1 MALWSNGRWLNWNLC
16 VRAIVYL
23 IFHSRI
29 EKWNKEICWRLWCFC
44 EFEKYR
50 HFSDKY
56 DNRLML
62 FLPGYVFFFFRL
74 TYFVRFLNLL
84 FLFLGRGEGEREGE
98 KYLCLVASHVP
109 PPHQGPAPQPRHV
122 SWLGIEL
129 MTLWFAGWHPIHRAT
144 PARARLIFLYL
155 EVAEEKWH
163 L

>member
-62 FLPGYVFFFFRL
+62 FLPGYVFFFLL
-74 TYFVRFLNLL
+74 TYIFCKIFK
-84 FLFLGRGEGEREGE
+84 FIIFIFREGGGRKRGRE
-98 KYLCLVASHVP
+98 VSMFGCLPCAP
-109 PPHQGPAPQPRHV
+109 PPPGTCPSTQACVLTGTRTDDPLVCRLAPNPQSHTSQG
-122 SWLGIEL
+122 
-129 MTLWFAGWHPIHRAT
+129 
-144 PARARLIFLYL
+144 
-155 EVAEEKWH
+155 
-163 L
+163 